1 MVETL
6 TNIKNNKVKNL
17 PGGQG
22 QVASET
28 TTKMKKFL
36 GGLSRK
42 RQGKRFDL
50 YFVDLRLI
58 LIIALLRFYTVVMA
72 HEPLRVTLNDILTAS
87 TKGKWWI
94 VGAAWAGDPVRE
106 RERERARQ
114 AALKQASEG
123 KQAGSKREA
132 DENGDDE
139 TDLIGLGIGQQ
150 DELLRLARKQ
160 GMNTD
165 VRRQVFMVMMTSDV
179 SLFTTT
185 PSSFKT
191 DAHPFIP

>member
-1 MVETL
+1 
-6 TNIKNNKVKNL
+6 
-17 PGGQG
+17 
-22 QVASET
+22 
-28 TTKMKKFL
+28 
-36 GGLSRK
+36 
-42 RQGKRFDL
+42 
-50 YFVDLRLI
+50 
-58 LIIALLRFYTVVMA
+58 
-72 HEPLRVTLNDILTAS
+72 LNDILTAS

-123 KQAGSKREA
+123 KQTGSKREA
-132 DENGDDE
+132 DEDEDDE
-139 TDLIGLGIGQQ
+139 TDLIGLGVGQQ

-179 SLFTTT
+179 S
-185 PSSFKT
+185 
-191 DAHPFIP
+191 